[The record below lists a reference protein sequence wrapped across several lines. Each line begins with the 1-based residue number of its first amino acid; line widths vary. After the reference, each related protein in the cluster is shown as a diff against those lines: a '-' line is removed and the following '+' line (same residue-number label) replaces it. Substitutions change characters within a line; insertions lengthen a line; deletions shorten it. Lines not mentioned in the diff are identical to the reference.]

1 MSSYL
6 LELRN
11 AVKEQTGTYTWS
23 FTTRNEIRPASL
35 EIGPVS
41 VTTSTNQRQVTILS
55 DSFRS
60 SGKTHTLRG
69 DTLEN
74 VLTVVHPQQKFEHPA
89 TSSSGGGTSTGT
101 GSDADIEAID
111 ADLLAWFDFNPARTL
126 DVAFATATE
135 AGDPVSYL
143 YNRSPAPAT
152 LLYVSQYGS
161 EFQLANVGSTVG
173 VTRNGSWQS
182 LADSSTPTGA
192 LTEEFSVHSLVVMPP
207 VMGTYSYLFDLYLL
221 KCFTWDGGS
230 IAFKAASGANTVV
243 PVALIPLRAYIFTIQ
258 RRGIDTTG
266 DGLIDDY
273 EFNWV
278 IEDLVT
284 ETSVTHTTISG
295 KTHPGSEQV
304 WRLGHAATHFSHVQ
318 SCFIIHNGLDATH
331 VSNSQKW
338 LRNQYGAGGSGSSGE
353 TTTATID
360 YQLYDTRITKIPF
373 SRPAEVIKTIRLKF
387 EDHDGAPI
395 DPTDAV
401 VHLSVIPEKN

>member
-74 VLTVVHPQQKFEHPA
+74 VLTVVHPQQKFEHAA

-101 GSDADIEAID
+101 GSDADIEAIGST
-111 ADLLAWFDFNPARTL
+111 DLLAWFDFNPARTL

-192 LTEEFSVHSLVVMPP
+192 LSEEFSVHSLVVMPP
-207 VMGTYSYLFDLYLL
+207 VMGTYSYLFDIYLL

-266 DGLIDDY
+266 DGLIDSY
-273 EFNWV
+273 EFNCV
-278 IEDLVT
+278 I
-284 ETSVTHTTISG
+284 
-295 KTHPGSEQV
+295 
-304 WRLGHAATHFSHVQ
+304 
-318 SCFIIHNGLDATH
+318 
-331 VSNSQKW
+331 
-338 LRNQYGAGGSGSSGE
+338 
-353 TTTATID
+353 
-360 YQLYDTRITKIPF
+360 
-373 SRPAEVIKTIRLKF
+373 
-387 EDHDGAPI
+387 
-395 DPTDAV
+395 
-401 VHLSVIPEKN
+401 